1 MEGIT
6 SENEPRQLSHP
17 FCSVVRSS
25 MTYVISKVH
34 ELFILNWV
42 QVSFLTQMSAHPVV
56 CVVMHL
62 TRKPVLG
69 LQVLRKRI
77 PLNQWSVLPLHLPLE
92 PLLPSLVGVDHWVH
106 QLLLLLLQEVGHLI
120 WLLIEDYPFEKL
132 GVVYIPISILFSVFL
147 IILRVLNGLPL
158 LGLKVLE
165 KHPCDFI
172 VPSKNGIINDP
183 EAQGGGVIDVG
194 PRNNQNLCNL
204 QTISFDSDS
213 QGGLSLG
220 SGRIGVSLEGEK
232 QVDNLNIA
240 VKDSP
245 HEPSLLG
252 ILDNRIIDNF
262 RMLFKK
268 SSNIGHIFPLNV
280 VVQQLLL

>member
-1 MEGIT
+1 
-6 SENEPRQLSHP
+6 
-17 FCSVVRSS
+17 

-62 TRKPVLG
+62 TWKSVLG

-106 QLLLLLLQEVGHLI
+106 QLLLLLLQEVWHLI

-132 GVVYIPISILFSVFL
+132 GVVYVAISILFSVFL
-147 IILRVLNGLPL
+147 IILRVLNSLPL
-158 LGLKVLE
+158 FRLKVPE
-165 KHPCDFI
+165 KHPCNFI
-172 VPSKNGIINDP
+172 VPSKNGIVNNSK
-183 EAQGGGVIDVG
+183 AQSGGMIDVG

-204 QTISFDSDS
+204 KTISFDSDS

-220 SGRIGVSLEGEK
+220 SSRIGISLEWEK

-252 ILDNRIIDNF
+252 VFDNRIVDYF

-268 SSNIGHIFPLNV
+268 SSNIGNIFPLDV
-280 VVQQLLL
+280 VIQQLLLWI